1 MGNIFILNG
10 SPRASKS
17 NSKQYAEIFSKNY
30 LQETIYKAISKTNQ
44 VQLCRELSHYSDVL
58 FVFPLYADALP
69 VGLLHFLKTLE
80 TNLPEHKPTVSI
92 LINCGFLEPE
102 QNEVAVKIIHL
113 FCRRN
118 GFPIGS
124 TLMLGSGEAILKSP
138 FKYIAIRNIR
148 KLAKCIAS
156 GNHQTIQ
163 ATMPLPKFLFRLAAN
178 KYWTK
183 YGQKFGITK
192 KQMQTMETEG

>member
-1 MGNIFILNG
+1 MKL
-10 SPRASKS
+10 
-17 NSKQYAEIFSKNY
+17 
-30 LQETIYKAISKTNQ
+30 
-44 VQLCRELSHYSDVL
+44 
-58 FVFPLYADALP
+58 
-69 VGLLHFLKTLE
+69 
-80 TNLPEHKPTVSI
+80 
-92 LINCGFLEPE
+92 
-102 QNEVAVKIIHL
+102 
-113 FCRRN
+113 
-118 GFPIGS
+118 
-124 TLMLGSGEAILKSP
+124 P

-148 KLAKCIAS
+148 KLAKRIAS